1 MPLPSRVQ
9 KTILGQTLE
18 HYGKQDRGA
27 PPVSFPFVSRPRS
40 AHLAAEGTLSWKWYS
55 NAVFHGQDISVA
67 VRARRISV
75 RLGERFAALADKPDE
90 AICCFAGQWGPLRY
104 STAPTVRNG
113 YTESIEE
120 WRRFAILARA
130 LLRCAVALSTEAQ
143 GRPVDWVSICE
154 WLVLPATP
162 APTAEHGL
170 LLLALALN
178 QWYGRSTG
186 NSIVELQGK
195 KIVMRPRSVSLF
207 GIIGL
212 QLAYTATA
220 TRDSLVCYHCG
231 GFYTPSNKPRTGS
244 RNFCPRCR
252 RQAKPQLYAMRDL
265 RARQKR
271 NDGT

>member
-1 MPLPSRVQ
+1 MPSPSRVQ
-9 KTILGQTLE
+9 KIILGQTLE

-40 AHLAAEGTLSWKWYS
+40 AHLAADGTISWKWYS
-55 NAVFHGQDISVA
+55 NAVLHGQDIGVA
-67 VRARRISV
+67 VRARRILA
-75 RLGERFAALADKPDE
+75 RLGERFAALADKQDE
-90 AICCFAGQWGPLRY
+90 AIRCFAAQWGPLRY
-104 STAPTVRNG
+104 PTAPTVRNG
-113 YTESIEE
+113 DTESIKE

-130 LLRCAVALSTEAQ
+130 LLRCSVALSTEAQ
-143 GRPVDWVSICE
+143 GRPEDWVSICE
-154 WLVLPATP
+154 WLQLPP
-162 APTAEHGL
+162 SLVRTAVDRL
-170 LLLALALN
+170 FLLASALN

-195 KIVMRPRSVSLF
+195 KMVMRPRLVSLF

-231 GFYTPSNKPRTGS
+231 GFYAPRNKPRTGS
-244 RNFCPRCR
+244 RNFCARCR
-252 RQAKPQLYAMRDL
+252 RRAKPQLYAMRDL

-271 NDGT
+271 NDRT